1 VAGKKRA
8 ALEKRTTTSVLDQA
22 SKLGHDVA
30 ARASALG
37 AEAAHQAEGVAKDAK
52 KRAHALT
59 H

>member
-1 VAGKKRA
+1 
-8 ALEKRTTTSVLDQA
+8 
-22 SKLGHDVA
+22 VA

-37 AEAAHQAEGVAKDAK
+37 AEAAHQAGGVAKDAK